1 MVVKLSNNLC
11 LNIWGN
17 SEYFKFM
24 NKTKHSKYGITINK
38 NWKSLTYTD
47 ESADGGT
54 WMQFMS

>member
-1 MVVKLSNNLC
+1 MVVKPSNKLC

-38 NWKSLTYTD
+38 NRKNLTYTE
-47 ESADGGT
+47 ESADCGT
-54 WMQFMS
+54 WI